1 MKTGYTRKSGRSLVS
16 AVERDGMT
24 LVAVTINAPDDWRDH
39 TSLLNYG
46 FERLH
51 PITLIGCEEFT
62 REIPVIDGTKQSLTV
77 KNSEEIKLIFDGTVP
92 EIEREI
98 SLKPFAV
105 APIQK
110 GDVLGN
116 IAFKSNGNEI
126 ARVTLVATENI
137 EKTRKSKLFNFDK
150 TEE

>member
-1 MKTGYTRKSGRSLVS
+1 M
-16 AVERDGMT
+16 
-24 LVAVTINAPDDWRDH
+24 
-39 TSLLNYG
+39 
-46 FERLH
+46 
-51 PITLIGCEEFT
+51 
-62 REIPVIDGTKQSLTV
+62 
-77 KNSEEIKLIFDGTVP
+77 P